1 MDEMII
7 MQLMRWIVAACV
19 SFTAICVAVGWI
31 IKIIREMKKPKD
43 DIDAKL
49 KRDYDRLNDMEATIK
64 DFNGQF
70 EKIDGKLD
78 RLEEHITFLLEN
90 DIIGFE
96 HMRTN
101 NATGKIAKRE
111 DDLQKFLLHK
121 NDK

>member
-1 MDEMII
+1 MDATIAI
-7 MQLMRWIVAACV
+7 QLLRWFVAGCV
-19 SFTAICVAVGWI
+19 SFSAICVAVGWL
-31 IKIIREMKKPKD
+31 IKIVREIRKPKE

-64 DFNGQF
+64 EFRGQF
-70 EKIDGKLD
+70 DKIDEKLD
-78 RLEEHITFLLEN
+78 RLEEMNMFLLEN
-90 DIIGFE
+90 DIVGFE

-111 DDLQKFLLHK
+111 NDLQQFLLHK